1 MENEQRPTRGRLSKV
16 DLLPDSIR
24 EQLHQMLREKRH
36 TQEEIREAINTLID
50 EHNLPEEMQLSR
62 TGLNRYAS
70 RMEKVGAK
78 IRASREMAEVWAA
91 KLGSAPTSDVGK
103 LLMEF
108 VKTLA
113 FETSMS
119 MAEDDKPVAPKAL
132 GQLELVA
139 QRLEAAA
146 MNARKRSAMRLRRR
160 WQKKPK
166 SWSERAVCQ
175 AVRLTP
181 SNGTFWGLAHD
192 TDEHV
197 Q

>member
-36 TQEEIREAINTLID
+36 TQEEIREAINALID
-50 EHNLPEEMQLSR
+50 EHNQPEEMQLSR
-62 TGLNRYAS
+62 TGLNRYAI

-132 GQLELVA
+132 GQLALVA

-146 MNARKRSAMRLRRR
+146 MTSHKREKAIRDAFAQEMAEKTEELVRTGGLSGGAADTIKREILGISA
-160 WQKKPK
+160 
-166 SWSERAVCQ
+166 
-175 AVRLTP
+175 
-181 SNGTFWGLAHD
+181 
-192 TDEHV
+192 
-197 Q
+197 

>member
-1 MENEQRPTRGRLSKV
+1 MANEQRTRGRSSKI
-16 DLLPDSIR
+16 DLLPEPVR
-24 EQLHQMLREKRH
+24 EQLHAMLRDKRH
-36 TQEEIREAINTLID
+36 TQEEIREAINELID
-50 EHNLPEEMQLSR
+50 SHGLPADMQLSR

-70 RMEKVGAK
+70 RMEAVGAK

-119 MAEDDKPVAPKAL
+119 MAEEDEPVTPKAL
-132 GQLELVA
+132 GQLALVA

-146 MNARKRSAMRLRRR
+146 MASHKREKEIRAAFAAEAAATAEKITKQAGLSAETAADIRKQILGIA
-160 WQKKPK
+160 
-166 SWSERAVCQ
+166 
-175 AVRLTP
+175 
-181 SNGTFWGLAHD
+181 
-192 TDEHV
+192 
-197 Q
+197 

>member
-36 TQEEIREAINTLID
+36 TQEEIREAINALID

-62 TGLNRYAS
+62 TGLNRYAI

-132 GQLELVA
+132 GQLALVA
-139 QRLEAAA
+139 QRLEVAA
-146 MNARKRSAMRLRRR
+146 MTSHKREKAIRDAFAQEMAEKTEELVRTGGLSGGAADTIKREILGISA
-160 WQKKPK
+160 
-166 SWSERAVCQ
+166 
-175 AVRLTP
+175 
-181 SNGTFWGLAHD
+181 
-192 TDEHV
+192 
-197 Q
+197 

>member
-36 TQEEIREAINTLID
+36 TQEDIREAINALID

-62 TGLNRYAS
+62 TGLNRYAI

-132 GQLELVA
+132 GQLALVA
-139 QRLEAAA
+139 QRLEATAMTSHKREKAIRDAFAQEMAEKTEELVRTGGLSGGAA
-146 MNARKRSAMRLRRR
+146 DTIKRDILGISA
-160 WQKKPK
+160 
-166 SWSERAVCQ
+166 
-175 AVRLTP
+175 
-181 SNGTFWGLAHD
+181 
-192 TDEHV
+192 
-197 Q
+197 

>member
-36 TQEEIREAINTLID
+36 TQEEIREAINALID

-62 TGLNRYAS
+62 TGLNRYAI

-119 MAEDDKPVAPKAL
+119 MAEDDKPIAPKAL
-132 GQLELVA
+132 GQLALVA

-146 MNARKRSAMRLRRR
+146 MTSHKREKAIRDAFAQEMAEKTEEL
-160 WQKKPK
+160 
-166 SWSERAVCQ
+166 
-175 AVRLTP
+175 VRT
-181 SNGTFWGLAHD
+181 GGLSGGAAD
-192 TDEHV
+192 TIKRDILGISV
-197 Q
+197 

>member
-36 TQEEIREAINTLID
+36 TQEEIREAINALID

-62 TGLNRYAS
+62 TGLNRYAI

-132 GQLELVA
+132 GQLALVA

-146 MNARKRSAMRLRRR
+146 MTSHKREKAIRDAFAQEMAEKTEELVRTGGLSGGAADTIKREILGISA
-160 WQKKPK
+160 
-166 SWSERAVCQ
+166 
-175 AVRLTP
+175 
-181 SNGTFWGLAHD
+181 
-192 TDEHV
+192 
-197 Q
+197 

>member
-36 TQEEIREAINTLID
+36 TQEEIREAINALID
-50 EHNLPEEMQLSR
+50 EHNLPEDMQLSR

-70 RMEKVGAK
+70 CMEKVGAK
-78 IRASREMAEVWAA
+78 IRASREMAEAWAA
-91 KLGSAPTSDVGK
+91 RLGAAPTSDVGK

-119 MAEDDKPVAPKAL
+119 MAEEDKPIAPKAL
-132 GQLELVA
+132 GQLALVA

-146 MNARKRSAMRLRRR
+146 MTSHKREKAIRDAFAQEMAEKTEELVRTGGLSGSA
-160 WQKKPK
+160 
-166 SWSERAVCQ
+166 A
-175 AVRLTP
+175 
-181 SNGTFWGLAHD
+181 D
-192 TDEHV
+192 TIKRDILGISA
-197 Q
+197 

>member
-16 DLLPDSIR
+16 DLLPESIR

-36 TQEEIREAINTLID
+36 TQEEIREAINALID

-62 TGLNRYAS
+62 TGLNRYAI

-119 MAEDDKPVAPKAL
+119 MAEDDKPIAPKAL
-132 GQLELVA
+132 GQLALVA

-146 MNARKRSAMRLRRR
+146 MTSHKREKAIRDAFAQEMAEKTEELVRTGGLSGGAADTIKREILGISA
-160 WQKKPK
+160 
-166 SWSERAVCQ
+166 
-175 AVRLTP
+175 
-181 SNGTFWGLAHD
+181 
-192 TDEHV
+192 
-197 Q
+197 

>member
-36 TQEEIREAINTLID
+36 TQEEIREAINALID

-91 KLGSAPTSDVGK
+91 KLGSAPTSDVGR

-132 GQLELVA
+132 GQLALVA

-146 MNARKRSAMRLRRR
+146 MTSHKREKAIRDAFAQEMAEKTEEL
-160 WQKKPK
+160 
-166 SWSERAVCQ
+166 
-175 AVRLTP
+175 VRT
-181 SNGTFWGLAHD
+181 GGLSGGAAD
-192 TDEHV
+192 TIKRDILGISV
-197 Q
+197 

>member
-36 TQEEIREAINTLID
+36 TQEEIREAINALID

-132 GQLELVA
+132 GQLALVA
-139 QRLEAAA
+139 QRLEAAT
-146 MNARKRSAMRLRRR
+146 MTSHKREKAIRDAFAQEMAEKTEELVRTGGLSGGAADTIKRDILGISA
-160 WQKKPK
+160 
-166 SWSERAVCQ
+166 
-175 AVRLTP
+175 
-181 SNGTFWGLAHD
+181 
-192 TDEHV
+192 
-197 Q
+197 

>member
-36 TQEEIREAINTLID
+36 TQEEIREAINALID

-62 TGLNRYAS
+62 TGLNRYAI

-119 MAEDDKPVAPKAL
+119 MAEDDKPIAPKAL
-132 GQLELVA
+132 GQLALVA

-146 MNARKRSAMRLRRR
+146 MTSHKREKAIRDAFAQEVAEKTEELVRTGGLSGCAADTIKREILGISA
-160 WQKKPK
+160 
-166 SWSERAVCQ
+166 
-175 AVRLTP
+175 
-181 SNGTFWGLAHD
+181 
-192 TDEHV
+192 
-197 Q
+197 

>member
-1 MENEQRPTRGRLSKV
+1 MENEQRSTRGRLSKV
-16 DLLPDSIR
+16 DLLPDNIR

-36 TQEEIREAINTLID
+36 TQEEIREAINALID

-132 GQLELVA
+132 GQLALVA

-146 MNARKRSAMRLRRR
+146 MTSHKREKAIRDAFAQEMAEKTEEL
-160 WQKKPK
+160 
-166 SWSERAVCQ
+166 
-175 AVRLTP
+175 VRT
-181 SNGTFWGLAHD
+181 GGLSGGAAD
-192 TDEHV
+192 TIKREILGISV
-197 Q
+197 

>member
-36 TQEEIREAINTLID
+36 TQEDIREAINALID

-91 KLGSAPTSDVGK
+91 KLGSAPVSDVGR

-119 MAEDDKPVAPKAL
+119 MAEEDKPVAPKAL
-132 GQLELVA
+132 GQLALVA

-146 MNARKRSAMRLRRR
+146 MTSHKREKAIRDAFAQEMAEKTEEL
-160 WQKKPK
+160 
-166 SWSERAVCQ
+166 
-175 AVRLTP
+175 VRT
-181 SNGTFWGLAHD
+181 GGLSGGAAD
-192 TDEHV
+192 TIKRDILGISV
-197 Q
+197 

>member
-36 TQEEIREAINTLID
+36 TQEEIREAINALID

-62 TGLNRYAS
+62 TGLNRYAI

-132 GQLELVA
+132 GQLALVA

-146 MNARKRSAMRLRRR
+146 MTSHKREKAIRDAFAQEMAEKTEELVRTGGLSGGAADTIKRDLLGISA
-160 WQKKPK
+160 
-166 SWSERAVCQ
+166 
-175 AVRLTP
+175 
-181 SNGTFWGLAHD
+181 
-192 TDEHV
+192 
-197 Q
+197 

>member
-36 TQEEIREAINTLID
+36 TQEEIREAINALID
-50 EHNLPEEMQLSR
+50 EHNLPEDMQLSR

-132 GQLELVA
+132 GQLALVA

-146 MNARKRSAMRLRRR
+146 MTSHKREKEIRQAFAEEAAAQLEKITKQAGLSAETAADIRR
-160 WQKKPK
+160 QILGI
-166 SWSERAVCQ
+166 A
-175 AVRLTP
+175 
-181 SNGTFWGLAHD
+181 
-192 TDEHV
+192 
-197 Q
+197 

>member
-36 TQEEIREAINTLID
+36 TQEEIREAINALID

-91 KLGSAPTSDVGK
+91 KLGSAPTSDVGR

-132 GQLELVA
+132 GQLALVA

-146 MNARKRSAMRLRRR
+146 MTSHKREKAIRDAFAQEMAEKTEELVRTGGLSGGAADTIKREILGISA
-160 WQKKPK
+160 
-166 SWSERAVCQ
+166 
-175 AVRLTP
+175 
-181 SNGTFWGLAHD
+181 
-192 TDEHV
+192 
-197 Q
+197 

>member
-16 DLLPDSIR
+16 DLLPDSLR

-36 TQEEIREAINTLID
+36 TQEEIREAINALID

-62 TGLNRYAS
+62 TGLNRYAI
-70 RMEKVGAK
+70 RMEKVGAR

-132 GQLELVA
+132 GQLALVA

-146 MNARKRSAMRLRRR
+146 MTSHKREKAIRDAFAQEMAEKTEELVRTGGLSGGAADTIKREILGISA
-160 WQKKPK
+160 
-166 SWSERAVCQ
+166 
-175 AVRLTP
+175 
-181 SNGTFWGLAHD
+181 
-192 TDEHV
+192 
-197 Q
+197 

>member
-36 TQEEIREAINTLID
+36 TQEEIREAINALID

-62 TGLNRYAS
+62 TGLNRYAI
-70 RMEKVGAK
+70 RMEKVGAR

-132 GQLELVA
+132 GQLALVA

-146 MNARKRSAMRLRRR
+146 MTSHKREKAIRDAFAQEMAEKTEELVRTGGLSGGAADTIKRELLGISA
-160 WQKKPK
+160 
-166 SWSERAVCQ
+166 
-175 AVRLTP
+175 
-181 SNGTFWGLAHD
+181 
-192 TDEHV
+192 
-197 Q
+197 

>member
-119 MAEDDKPVAPKAL
+119 MAEDDKPVAPQAL
-132 GQLELVA
+132 GQLALVA

-146 MNARKRSAMRLRRR
+146 MTSHKREKAIRDAFAQEMAEKAEELVRTGGLSGGAADTIKRDILGISA
-160 WQKKPK
+160 
-166 SWSERAVCQ
+166 
-175 AVRLTP
+175 
-181 SNGTFWGLAHD
+181 
-192 TDEHV
+192 
-197 Q
+197 

>member
-36 TQEEIREAINTLID
+36 TQEEIREAINALID

-62 TGLNRYAS
+62 TGLNRYAI

-113 FETSMS
+113 
-119 MAEDDKPVAPKAL
+119 L
-132 GQLELVA
+132 
-139 QRLEAAA
+139 
-146 MNARKRSAMRLRRR
+146 KRPCRWQEMTNLLHRRR
-160 WQKKPK
+160 WANWRWLPNVWKRQP
-166 SWSERAVCQ
+166 
-175 AVRLTP
+175 
-181 SNGTFWGLAHD
+181 
-192 TDEHV
+192 
-197 Q
+197 

>member
-132 GQLELVA
+132 GQLALVA

-146 MNARKRSAMRLRRR
+146 MTSHKREKAIRDAFAQEMAEKTEELVRTGGLSGGAADTIKRDILGISA
-160 WQKKPK
+160 
-166 SWSERAVCQ
+166 
-175 AVRLTP
+175 
-181 SNGTFWGLAHD
+181 
-192 TDEHV
+192 
-197 Q
+197 